1 MRNLCQC
8 PLQFYY
14 NDKGPNLEKLND
26 GIYISCN
33 PTGES
38 SDLVDISK
46 PKNNV
51 SFGAYN
57 NNVMM
62 LLKIIIGALLMVFV
76 FSCIS
81 AIFSY
86 FSPKVKKVATAIAVP
101 T

>member
-1 MRNLCQC
+1 
-8 PLQFYY
+8 
-14 NDKGPNLEKLND
+14 
-26 GIYISCN
+26 
-33 PTGES
+33 
-38 SDLVDISK
+38 VDISK
-46 PKNNV
+46 SKNNV

-57 NNVMM
+57 NNVMI

-81 AIFSY
+81 AIFGY